1 MGFTIVDI
9 VVWMLSVCCQIP
21 HLEGHHSSHSETA
34 GTNAPAGAMRPII
47 TLVAQ
52 TKLAFVK
59 PNTMPSNTPAA
70 NRVQ

>member
-34 GTNAPAGAMRPII
+34 GTNASGWMWAC
-47 TLVAQ
+47 LVAGVAIMFLS
-52 TKLAFVK
+52 LATGIWLSIK
-59 PNTMPSNTPAA
+59 
-70 NRVQ
+70 